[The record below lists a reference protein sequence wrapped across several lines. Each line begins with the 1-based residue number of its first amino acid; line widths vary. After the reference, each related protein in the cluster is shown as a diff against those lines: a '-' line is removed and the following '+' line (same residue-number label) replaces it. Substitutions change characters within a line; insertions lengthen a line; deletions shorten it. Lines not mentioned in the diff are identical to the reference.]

1 MSLSTKY
8 RQGQS
13 ARKAVGG
20 YRLGGETPT
29 KLRLPLASINNV
41 RHERAVSGTAVTPI
55 FSENAWKPR
64 PELKSSWLD
73 EPLVKTV
80 RKPSLPPLKLAA
92 RKCAP
97 IHIDAENSTPI
108 RAGESNISTR
118 KHNASES
125 LQNRA
130 RVQLATM
137 EEQERRVLA
146 LEIALV
152 DAQARH
158 DAELCAKASQQERR
172 VLALEIALVDAQ
184 ARHDAELCAK
194 ASQTDAMRTRFAAL
208 ATAACR
214 EAMAAAAAAPAPT
227 PAANDSAA
235 SLAPV
240 PPTPALP
247 MPPPPPQRE
256 TLELLVTEDGPLGAE
271 LGTLLLVRE
280 GRFVVEC
287 VRIAPGSQLAR
298 LGVHECDWLEA
309 VGTRSLDLSSI
320 FDPDADGKVTES
332 ELAMALRAVCTTFG
346 AEAFNADAPIENA
359 TAAAR
364 RMMAQYDVDASGT
377 LEPSELVVL
386 LNEGECV
393 ETTVYRYILCEFC

>member
-137 EEQERRVLA
+137 EE
-146 LEIALV
+146 
-152 DAQARH
+152 
-158 DAELCAKASQQERR
+158 QERR

>member
-137 EEQERRVLA
+137 EEQERRWEEYLLHQPNTAPATALA
-146 LEIALV
+146 HAKP
-152 DAQARH
+152 
-158 DAELCAKASQQERR
+158 AELKVEGG
-172 VLALEIALVDAQ
+172 
-184 ARHDAELCAK
+184 
-194 ASQTDAMRTRFAAL
+194 
-208 ATAACR
+208 
-214 EAMAAAAAAPAPT
+214 
-227 PAANDSAA
+227 
-235 SLAPV
+235 
-240 PPTPALP
+240 PPNTK
-247 MPPPPPQRE
+247 
-256 TLELLVTEDGPLGAE
+256 
-271 LGTLLLVRE
+271 
-280 GRFVVEC
+280 
-287 VRIAPGSQLAR
+287 RIF
-298 LGVHECDWLEA
+298 
-309 VGTRSLDLSSI
+309 T
-320 FDPDADGKVTES
+320 
-332 ELAMALRAVCTTFG
+332 
-346 AEAFNADAPIENA
+346 
-359 TAAAR
+359 
-364 RMMAQYDVDASGT
+364 
-377 LEPSELVVL
+377 
-386 LNEGECV
+386 
-393 ETTVYRYILCEFC
+393 